1 MKRRTPLEILQAEK
15 ASLENACRIQEQ
27 KLNESFSY
35 LQENAG
41 SVLLSGL
48 SSLLFPGNKSSKGKT
63 NNTTSSAEAKAHAS
77 TTPTIPIG
85 LSDYLS
91 IAKGLIPVAWEIAQ
105 PFIMSW
111 GIKKAKRMLA
121 RLFAPKKKV

>member
-1 MKRRTPLEILQAEK
+1 M
-15 ASLENACRIQEQ
+15 
-27 KLNESFSY
+27 
-35 LQENAG
+35 
-41 SVLLSGL
+41 SGL

-77 TTPTIPIG
+77 TTPTIPIS

-121 RLFAPKKKV
+121 RLFAPKKKI